1 MFFPNLI
8 DLVLHYLDM
17 YSKHDK
23 LTSRGGV
30 IPHDKVWLKLGGD
43 HGGGSFKFVFQIAN
57 KERPNSLGNTIP
69 ISIFECHDTAADN
82 ALCICHTNPEAAE
95 RDRLAG
101 EII

>member
-23 LTSRGGV
+23 LTSHGGV

-57 KERPNSLGNTIP
+57 KERPNSLDNTIP
-69 ISIFECHDTAADN
+69 ISIFECHDTAVN
-82 ALCICHTNPEAAE
+82 L
-95 RDRLAG
+95 
-101 EII
+101 